1 MSRIQKALAKVMLAR
16 GETSKSGGSRE
27 RIQRRRLDVSPDAKN
42 YAALRLENVAH
53 QVLVAPKKA
62 LQKNRIIAG
71 LDDPRAV
78 GIDDYKMLRT
88 KTLRRLG
95 TNNWRMLAI
104 TSTKQS
110 EGKTLTALNLGI
122 SISRDRNY
130 DVIVVDSD
138 LRSPSV
144 SRYLG
149 IQPKKGLSDYLEG
162 KASLKE
168 ILVKPGIE
176 GFAVIPNL
184 QAIENSSEALM
195 SARMGQL
202 VDELSA
208 LNSAVIVLFDLPP
221 LVVDDALAFAP
232 LVDAMMLVF
241 KVGVTN
247 REDAAAAR
255 EMTSELPVVGCVVNG
270 DKGSGDGAYY

>member
-1 MSRIQKALAKVMLAR
+1 MLAR
-16 GETSKSGGSRE
+16 GENSKSGGSRE
-27 RIQRRRLDVSPDAKN
+27 RIQRRRLDVSQEAKN
-42 YAALRLENVAH
+42 YAALRLENIAH
-53 QVLVAPKKA
+53 QVLVAPEKA

-71 LDDPRAV
+71 LNDPRAV

-130 DVIVVDSD
+130 DVVVVDSD

-162 KASLKE
+162 NASLKE
-168 ILVKPGIE
+168 ILIKPGIE

-195 SARMGQL
+195 SPRMSQL
-202 VDELSA
+202 VDELGA
-208 LNSAVIVLFDLPP
+208 LSSAVICLFDLPP
-221 LVVDDALAFAP
+221 LVVDDALAFTP

-255 EMTSELPVVGCVVNG
+255 EMTSELPVLGCVING
-270 DKGSGDGAYY
+270 DRGSGDGAYY